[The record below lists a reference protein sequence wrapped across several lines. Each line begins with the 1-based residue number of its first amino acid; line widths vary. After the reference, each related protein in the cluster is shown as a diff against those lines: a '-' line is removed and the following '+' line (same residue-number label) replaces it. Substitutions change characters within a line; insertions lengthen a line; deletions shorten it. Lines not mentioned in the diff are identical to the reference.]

1 LAAGPFHGHK
11 RSGIEASE
19 GVVGNW
25 WLQAMIGG
33 AKVHYDGIVAFLK
46 MDPKKITIPM
56 LTIHSE
62 DHQIVLYGASGLLT
76 GKLLR
81 NEAPRS

>member
-1 LAAGPFHGHK
+1 
-11 RSGIEASE
+11 
-19 GVVGNW
+19 
-25 WLQAMIGG
+25 MIGG
-33 AKVHYDGIVAFLK
+33 AKVYYDGIVAFLK

-81 NEAPRS
+81 NEAHDPKKTFCTVCPTTKRKRSIQNT